1 MALTERAPPRILPRQ
16 ADAVAVFQKRAKS
29 ERLGGRLPLDEVA
42 RATDPQQTADMALL
56 RVIHASQMPDP
67 ASLIK
72 RIESGMMTAPGATET
87 ASTPNGPATY
97 QALVER
103 VQASGK
109 RVLAHRLE
117 EETSIVRWAPPEI
130 GLHLRRPFELREL
143 VVAFREATGIDWIV
157 TSEETAS
164 EPTLREQEV
173 AVETTARDAVI
184 GDPIVAAALAAFPG
198 SELLYPSEQRS
209 AVR

>member
-1 MALTERAPPRILPRQ
+1 M
-16 ADAVAVFQKRAKS
+16 
-29 ERLGGRLPLDEVA
+29 
-42 RATDPQQTADMALL
+42 
-56 RVIHASQMPDP
+56 
-67 ASLIK
+67 
-72 RIESGMMTAPGATET
+72 
-87 ASTPNGPATY
+87 
-97 QALVER
+97 
-103 VQASGK
+103 
-109 RVLAHRLE
+109 
-117 EETSIVRWAPPEI
+117 RWAPPEI

-157 TSEETAS
+157 TSEETAF
-164 EPTLREQEV
+164 EPTLREQEM